1 MSQIWNRLGS
11 YQQGVQS
18 YSYWESKFTTTRTK
32 PQKMVVLVVR
42 MIMLC
47 KIENPSLSKEVVK
60 VPQNG
65 SEIEKYVW
73 SFQLGSSKRYQTPKL

>member
-1 MSQIWNRLGS
+1 
-11 YQQGVQS
+11 
-18 YSYWESKFTTTRTK
+18 
-32 PQKMVVLVVR
+32 
-42 MIMLC
+42 MLC

>member
-1 MSQIWNRLGS
+1 
-11 YQQGVQS
+11 
-18 YSYWESKFTTTRTK
+18 
-32 PQKMVVLVVR
+32 MVVLVVR

-65 SEIEKYVW
+65 SEIEKYV
-73 SFQLGSSKRYQTPKL
+73 